1 VSNQNDALAGVCTEE
16 EILAVRREGELAG
29 LKFRAAHF
37 AVASLNA
44 QLAIAI
50 LEEDKVRQE
59 TVVAELKRAEVH
71 LEAIRVLQSLEEI
84 RIAQLISSLSEQN

>member
-1 VSNQNDALAGVCTEE
+1 MSNQNDALAGVCTEE

-37 AVASLNA
+37 AVASLDA

-50 LEEDKVRQE
+50 LEEDQVRQE
-59 TVVAELKRAEVH
+59 AVAAELERAQLH
-71 LEAIRVLQSLEEI
+71 LEAIRVLQNLEEI
-84 RIAQLISSLSEQN
+84 RIAQLISSFSEQN